1 LRALGVRIVL
11 NGLGS
16 ASLVQLRRRP
26 IDCVKIDDPLG
37 CSAPNDACDRM
48 IVSAVAVFGRRLGR
62 RVVAAC
68 VETEAQP
75 VCAGGGGGY

>member
-1 LRALGVRIVL
+1 
-11 NGLGS
+11 
-16 ASLVQLRRRP
+16 
-26 IDCVKIDDPLG
+26 VKIDDPLG

-48 IVSAVAVFGRRLGR
+48 IVSAVAVIGRRLGR